1 MIYGNMDKKELIEI
15 EDNIPDYIFDD
26 VWVDA
31 NEETVEAL
39 LKTEYPDIEYTSED
53 VRDIMDVI
61 NDTLKEIRLAEKQTE
76 ISDLKDA
83 ICDVIA
89 NSTEHLSNK
98 EIGILLVSLASEYF
112 EEY

>member
-1 MIYGNMDKKELIEI
+1 MDKEKLIEI

-53 VRDIMDVI
+53 VKYIMNVI
-61 NDTLKEIRLAEKQTE
+61 NDTLKEIREEEKDIEAT
-76 ISDLKDA
+76 DLKDA
-83 ICDVIA
+83 IGDVIA
-89 NSTEHLSNK
+89 NSTKHLSNK
-98 EIGILLVSLASEYF
+98 EIGILLVSLANEYF
-112 EEY
+112 EYY

>member
-1 MIYGNMDKKELIEI
+1 MDKKKLIEI

-31 NEETVEAL
+31 NEEDIKDL
-39 LKTEYPDIEYTSED
+39 LRIEYPNVEYTSED
-53 VRDIMDVI
+53 VKDIMDTI
-61 NDTLKEIRLAEKQTE
+61 NDTLKEIRLAERETE

-83 ICDVIA
+83 IGDVIA
-89 NSTEHLSNK
+89 NSSEHLSNN

-112 EEY
+112 DEYQL